1 MSALPSFQATA
12 ILERDNEIALFDQ
25 CIQRVSFGRGTIVFV
40 SGEAGIGKTTL
51 LRNLAAMIPH
61 NWSVHWGSN
70 DDLNTPRPLS
80 PLLDVAKDLG
90 LSEQALL
97 HTKITD
103 RQSEIYG
110 AFLQALRQ
118 RRLPTL
124 LMFEDMHWADSSTC
138 DLVRF
143 VGRRMADLPVLWVLS
158 FRDDELSQNH
168 PLRRVIADLP
178 SNDTIRMPLAALS
191 TKAVHSMLQGTS
203 LRDELAAIELH
214 ELTAGNPFF
223 VTELLAARGAS
234 AVYPNVEQ
242 STLPLT
248 VRDAVLGRAQRLS
261 ESARELLNLA
271 CLEPNRVEIDLLAKL
286 NDRAIGDLLTECLQ
300 VGVLRLGADST
311 TVQFRHEIARRAI
324 ESALPLPFRTQLHQQ
339 YAQLISEVQPAHL
352 ARKVYHAKH
361 AGLGELVLEWA
372 PRAAEQA
379 ARLGAHQQAADHYK
393 SCLAFTDLV
402 DLAQK
407 AHLHES
413 WSYETGI
420 AQVINQE
427 VIESQQIAL
436 QIRRQL
442 GHVREIGINLRWLS
456 RFHWYLGQAEQATR
470 YAEEAI
476 EVLEGSGAPREL
488 AMAYSV
494 RSQLYML
501 ADHTEQAI
509 EWGNRAIALAQTVG
523 DIETR
528 IHALNNVGTAQLFAH
543 RPEGKE
549 KLETSLALALEHG
562 FHEHAARVYTNMS
575 EYMVTYYHFDEAEK
589 YLQEGIRFDND
600 HDLDSWTHYLVGWLA
615 FLRCEQGRYDEAESI
630 AQSVLERKNLTALM
644 RLPALTVLGMVR
656 MRQGHSDGNSLLMQ
670 AWSIAEPLGEPQRTV
685 TLQCALC
692 EADWLKGDLS
702 AALAHLE
709 IAKASFGQGTN
720 IYQRGEIDLWLKR
733 CGQERLSDENQ
744 APVFR
749 QEIQATPANEFA
761 QVGQEWARLGAPY
774 RQALALA
781 HGDLTEMNQ
790 AIEILTKLGA
800 KTAQEWVRQRANQ
813 LGLKGVRRGP
823 YKVSQENSFGL
834 TAKEQAVLDLML
846 QGHSNQDIA
855 KALFRSVRTIE
866 HHVEQI
872 VSKLKARNRAHAIS
886 IGAGVGGRISS

>member
-311 TVQFRHEIARRAI
+311 TVQFRHEIAR
-324 ESALPLPFRTQLHQQ
+324 
-339 YAQLISEVQPAHL
+339 
-352 ARKVYHAKH
+352 
-361 AGLGELVLEWA
+361 
-372 PRAAEQA
+372 
-379 ARLGAHQQAADHYK
+379 
-393 SCLAFTDLV
+393 
-402 DLAQK
+402 
-407 AHLHES
+407 
-413 WSYETGI
+413 
-420 AQVINQE
+420 
-427 VIESQQIAL
+427 
-436 QIRRQL
+436 
-442 GHVREIGINLRWLS
+442 
-456 RFHWYLGQAEQATR
+456 
-470 YAEEAI
+470 
-476 EVLEGSGAPREL
+476 
-488 AMAYSV
+488 
-494 RSQLYML
+494 
-501 ADHTEQAI
+501 
-509 EWGNRAIALAQTVG
+509 
-523 DIETR
+523 
-528 IHALNNVGTAQLFAH
+528 
-543 RPEGKE
+543 
-549 KLETSLALALEHG
+549 
-562 FHEHAARVYTNMS
+562 
-575 EYMVTYYHFDEAEK
+575 
-589 YLQEGIRFDND
+589 
-600 HDLDSWTHYLVGWLA
+600 
-615 FLRCEQGRYDEAESI
+615 
-630 AQSVLERKNLTALM
+630 
-644 RLPALTVLGMVR
+644 
-656 MRQGHSDGNSLLMQ
+656 
-670 AWSIAEPLGEPQRTV
+670 
-685 TLQCALC
+685 
-692 EADWLKGDLS
+692 
-702 AALAHLE
+702 
-709 IAKASFGQGTN
+709 
-720 IYQRGEIDLWLKR
+720 
-733 CGQERLSDENQ
+733 
-744 APVFR
+744 
-749 QEIQATPANEFA
+749 
-761 QVGQEWARLGAPY
+761 
-774 RQALALA
+774 
-781 HGDLTEMNQ
+781 
-790 AIEILTKLGA
+790 
-800 KTAQEWVRQRANQ
+800 
-813 LGLKGVRRGP
+813 
-823 YKVSQENSFGL
+823 
-834 TAKEQAVLDLML
+834 
-846 QGHSNQDIA
+846 
-855 KALFRSVRTIE
+855 
-866 HHVEQI
+866 
-872 VSKLKARNRAHAIS
+872 
-886 IGAGVGGRISS
+886 